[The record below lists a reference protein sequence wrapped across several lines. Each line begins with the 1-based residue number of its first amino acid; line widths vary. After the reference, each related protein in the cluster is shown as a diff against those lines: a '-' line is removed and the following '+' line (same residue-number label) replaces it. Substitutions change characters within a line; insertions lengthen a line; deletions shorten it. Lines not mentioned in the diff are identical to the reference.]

1 MPFTFSHPAII
12 LPFAKI
18 RSAYISMSCLV
29 AGSMTP
35 DFQYFLQMKLK
46 GKISH
51 TWHGAFLVDLPIALM
66 LIFIFH
72 LIVKRPLIENLPAY
86 FQSRL
91 MDLYELDFIQAFRK
105 NYVGYLVCLQ
115 VGILSHIFWDSFT
128 HSNAYFV
135 DHMEFLTWNVE
146 YEGIP
151 DKPLYRY
158 VQHISTVVGA
168 IIIAVFFHFLPV
180 RIVRTHFN
188 WRYWLLVLLFFAVSF
203 LIRWVFGF
211 RFFGDFVVA
220 FISCIFLGFILAG
233 IAYHPSVKRLLSQ

>member
-46 GKISH
+46 GRVSH
-51 TWHGAFLVDLPIALM
+51 TWHGAFLVDLPLAIL
-66 LIFIFH
+66 LIFLFH
-72 LIVKRPLIENLPAY
+72 LIVKRPLIENLPSY

-91 MDLYELDFIQAFRK
+91 LDLYDLDFIHEFRK
-105 NYVGYLVCLQ
+105 HYLGYLLCLQ
-115 VGILSHIFWDSFT
+115 AGILSHIFWDSFT
-128 HSNAYFV
+128 HANAYFV
-135 DHMEFLTWNVE
+135 DHMEFLAWNVE

-168 IIIAVFFHFLPV
+168 IMIVVFFHFLPV
-180 RIVRTHFN
+180 RFVRPHVN
-188 WRYWLLVLLFFAVSF
+188 MRYWFLVLLFITISF
-203 LIRWVFGF
+203 GVRWLYGF

-220 FISCIFLGFILAG
+220 SISCFFLGFILAG
-233 IAYHPSVKRLLSQ
+233 IVFHPSVKRFIG